1 MNFFKDK
8 YNFRGGIVT
17 YEEYKQGASLYQ
29 RAWSQLLQ
37 HQTFGTWIRTPREF
51 NGFT

>member
-1 MNFFKDK
+1 M
-8 YNFRGGIVT
+8 VT

-37 HQTFGTWIRTPREF
+37 HQTFGTWIRTHENLTDSRNQTKLTF
-51 NGFT
+51 